1 MSVLTNHFLSIWL
14 CFYTCMLWY
23 VIIWLALL
31 WSHYFLPTC
40 VLHIQWEFFSDLAV
54 VTGSVK
60 SKLRHLLQYFFW
72 HICNSSKTCSQVRY
86 LSSHQCRHLYDPRLF
101 CPKYTT
107 NPKTLKLYSDLDKR
121 KVFFCLLKLATG
133 LCILKIDYYTVW
145 ICKLVAGS

>member
-101 CPKYTT
+101 CPKYTQLWLHYPT
-107 NPKTLKLYSDLDKR
+107 HNHISRPPMNCDPMLDLIFLLVTLVNL
-121 KVFFCLLKLATG
+121 T
-133 LCILKIDYYTVW
+133 IMHP
-145 ICKLVAGS
+145 